1 MGALNVRI
9 DPQTA
14 ALLERV
20 ARERGLTKSEVVRQ
34 ALATLQKKE
43 KLGSRPSLSVR
54 LAHIIGSGDSGGMQ
68 LSERTGERFTQMLLE
83 ERNAKRTRR
92 RRTARRSH

>member
-14 ALLERV
+14 AFLERI

-34 ALATLQKKE
+34 ALATLQKQE
-43 KLGSRPSLSVR
+43 KPATGPSLSVR